1 MSSIEP
7 GKGGGIVAPVLG
19 AATAAVLPQT
29 GMNSAVEIALAAA
42 AGLAVWAVVYV
53 AMTKFAK
60 R

>member
-7 GKGGGIVAPVLG
+7 GKGGVVPAVLG

-29 GMNSAVEIALAAA
+29 GMHSAVAIAIAAA
-42 AGLAVWAVVYV
+42 AGLAVWAIVYA
-53 AMTKFAK
+53 AMAKFNK